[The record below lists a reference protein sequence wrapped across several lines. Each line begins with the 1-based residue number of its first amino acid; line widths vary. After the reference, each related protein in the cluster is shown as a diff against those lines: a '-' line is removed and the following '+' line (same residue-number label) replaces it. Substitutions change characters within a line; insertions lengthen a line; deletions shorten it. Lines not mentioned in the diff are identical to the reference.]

1 MSLFNEIKKNMQ
13 KAPSKII
20 ETWRQKQE
28 SQKVAPIETTMNV
41 EFRNPTE
48 SRSNNIRDPTEQSS
62 SGSFLNKMNIT
73 TTTDQHAL
81 PKFIQCSG
89 QAMLAQNTVPLDDH
103 SKSVRHGLQLGDYLE
118 PTHLSNPM
126 EGVSNIYYLNMER
139 SVDRKK
145 HMEALFQ
152 DPMFHGIPIE
162 HVPAV
167 DGTKESIDDALDF
180 YQCMKNPRMMATEYG
195 CTLSHFR
202 AIHQFA
208 MTDDPVALIVEDDLS
223 VEFIPYWKKS
233 MKQWIDGAPSD
244 WEVIQLSYILFEY
257 LPTDDY
263 ETWEMRKN
271 LCGTAAYLITND
283 AAKRLITYLCRF
295 SSPVMPKYCIGSEH
309 PIYHHAD
316 RFLYSFFRTYSTNRP
331 PFTHRDSNDSMI
343 HPDHVDFHAESKE
356 KTKKLY
362 LNL

>member
-1 MSLFNEIKKNMQ
+1 MQ
-13 KAPSKII
+13 KAPSRII
-20 ETWRQKQE
+20 ESWTQKQDLQE
-28 SQKVAPIETTMNV
+28 VAPIETSTNIEFKNRSEPRSGQMHMTSSTPTVPEPV
-41 EFRNPTE
+41 EPAP
-48 SRSNNIRDPTEQSS
+48 SV
-62 SGSFLNKMNIT
+62 
-73 TTTDQHAL
+73 HAPSVHAPSV
-81 PKFIQCSG
+81 PKFIQLS
-89 QAMLAQNTVPLDDH
+89 
-103 SKSVRHGLQLGDYLE
+103 DYLE
-118 PTHLSNPM
+118 NTQLSNPM

-139 SVDRKK
+139 SIDRKK
-145 HMEALFQ
+145 HMEELFQ
-152 DPMFHGIPIE
+152 DPMFRGIPIE
-162 HVPAV
+162 HVPAL

-223 VEFIPYWKKS
+223 TEFIPYWKKS

-244 WEVIQLSYILFEY
+244 WEVIQLSYILFDYYPSEE
-257 LPTDDY
+257 Y
-263 ETWEMRKN
+263 ETWEMQKN

-295 SSPVMPKYCIGSEH
+295 SSPAMPKYCIGSEH
-309 PIYHHAD
+309 PLYHHAD

-362 LNL
+362 IPLNSVQSGI

>member
-1 MSLFNEIKKNMQ
+1 MSLFHEIKKNLQ

-20 ETWRQKQE
+20 ETWTQNKELQE
-28 SQKVAPIETTMNV
+28 VAPIEPTMNV
-41 EFRNPTE
+41 EFKTPTE
-48 SRSNNIRDPTEQSS
+48 SRSNGN
-62 SGSFLNKMNIT
+62 GKMNLT
-73 TTTDQHAL
+73 TTTAVNEQNVQVPIPIQTPTIL
-81 PKFIQCSG
+81 PKYI
-89 QAMLAQNTVPLDDH
+89 
-103 SKSVRHGLQLGDYLE
+103 QLGDHLE

-126 EGVSNIYYLNMER
+126 EGVSNIYYVNMER
-139 SVDRKK
+139 SVDRRK

-152 DPMFHGIPIE
+152 DPIFRSIPIE
-162 HVPAV
+162 AVPAL

-223 VEFIPYWKKS
+223 TEFMPYWKKS
-233 MKQWIDGAPSD
+233 MKQWIDGAPPD

-257 LPTDDY
+257 LPSDEY
-263 ETWEMRKN
+263 ERWEMHKN

-295 SSPVMPKYCIGSEH
+295 SSPAMPKYCIGNEH
-309 PIYHHAD
+309 PVYHHAD
-316 RFLYSFFRTYSTNRP
+316 RFLYKFFRTYSTNRP
-331 PFTHRDSNDSMI
+331 PFTYRDSNDSMI

-356 KTKKLY
+356 KTKRLY
-362 LNL
+362 LIGSQ

>member
-13 KAPSKII
+13 KAPSRII
-20 ETWRQKQE
+20 ESWTQKQE
-28 SQKVAPIETTMNV
+28 SQEVAPIETTMNI
-41 EFRNPTE
+41 EFKNPTE
-48 SRSNNIRDPTEQSS
+48 SRSNSSNGNSKMIMTSVNDQTVSIPTE
-62 SGSFLNKMNIT
+62 
-73 TTTDQHAL
+73 L
-81 PKFIQCSG
+81 PKFI
-89 QAMLAQNTVPLDDH
+89 
-103 SKSVRHGLQLGDYLE
+103 QLGDYLE
-118 PTHLSNPM
+118 KTHISNPM
-126 EGVSNIYYLNMER
+126 EGVSNIYYVNMER
-139 SVDRKK
+139 SIDRKK
-145 HMEALFQ
+145 HMEELFQ
-152 DPMFHGIPIE
+152 DPMFRGIPIE
-162 HVPAV
+162 HVPAI
-167 DGTKESIDDALDF
+167 DGTKESIEDSLDF

-223 VEFIPYWKKS
+223 AEFIPYWKKS

-257 LPTDDY
+257 KPSDEY

-295 SSPVMPKYCIGSEH
+295 SSPAMPKYCIGSEH

-362 LNL
+362 LKL

>member
-13 KAPSKII
+13 KIQ
-20 ETWRQKQE
+20 TQQMQE
-28 SQKVAPIETTMNV
+28 VGPIETTMNIM
-41 EFRNPTE
+41 FKNPTE
-48 SRSNNIRDPTEQSS
+48 SKSNS
-62 SGSFLNKMNIT
+62 KMNMISVHESNHEV
-73 TTTDQHAL
+73 HAPSV
-81 PKFIQCSG
+81 PKFIQ
-89 QAMLAQNTVPLDDH
+89 
-103 SKSVRHGLQLGDYLE
+103 LGDHIE
-118 PTHLSNPM
+118 KTHLSTPM
-126 EGVSNIYYLNMER
+126 EGVSNIYYVNMER

-145 HMEALFQ
+145 HMEELFQ
-152 DPMFHGIPIE
+152 DPMFRGIPIE
-162 HVPAV
+162 RVPAI
-167 DGTKESIDDALDF
+167 DGTKESIEDSLDF

-257 LPTDDY
+257 LPSEEY
-263 ETWEMRKN
+263 EIWQMQKN

-316 RFLYSFFRTYSTNRP
+316 RFLYTFFRTYSTNRP

-362 LNL
+362 LKL

>member
-1 MSLFNEIKKNMQ
+1 
-13 KAPSKII
+13 
-20 ETWRQKQE
+20 
-28 SQKVAPIETTMNV
+28 
-41 EFRNPTE
+41 
-48 SRSNNIRDPTEQSS
+48 
-62 SGSFLNKMNIT
+62 
-73 TTTDQHAL
+73 
-81 PKFIQCSG
+81 
-89 QAMLAQNTVPLDDH
+89 
-103 SKSVRHGLQLGDYLE
+103 
-118 PTHLSNPM
+118 M
-126 EGVSNIYYLNMER
+126 EE
-139 SVDRKK
+139 
-145 HMEALFQ
+145 LFQ
-152 DPMFHGIPIE
+152 DPMFIGIPIE
-162 HVPAV
+162 QVPAI
-167 DGTKESIDDALDF
+167 DGTKESIEDSLDF

-223 VEFIPYWKKS
+223 TEFIPYWKKS

-244 WEVIQLSYILFEY
+244 WEVIQLSYILFDYYPSEE
-257 LPTDDY
+257 Y
-263 ETWEMRKN
+263 ETWEMQKN

-295 SSPVMPKYCIGSEH
+295 SSPAMPKYCIGSEH
-309 PIYHHAD
+309 PLYHHAD

-362 LNL
+362 LI